1 MVAMP
6 WFWISLVVPPYNLF
20 PAAFCCCHS
29 HLRIPLVLWE
39 FSALGDTCRAGSSLG
54 CQATDQ
60 WWNWSGAMYMSHSR
74 DPKQTWGL
82 QVKLTEHRH
91 SCGKRKLRERETVS
105 VSYDTLRCTHALSLA
120 GLGVHV
126 SSLSASMN
134 AIILAQ
140 VNLNQ
145 NSIHCFFFPHP
156 PNPKSRPPVEMSA

>member
-1 MVAMP
+1 M
-6 WFWISLVVPPYNLF
+6 
-20 PAAFCCCHS
+20 
-29 HLRIPLVLWE
+29 
-39 FSALGDTCRAGSSLG
+39 
-54 CQATDQ
+54 
-60 WWNWSGAMYMSHSR
+60 
-74 DPKQTWGL
+74 
-82 QVKLTEHRH
+82 KLTEHRH

-145 NSIHCFFFPHP
+145 NNIHCCFLSP
-156 PNPKSRPPVEMSA
+156 PSQP